1 MAESR
6 RGRRE
11 LLERVLEPWLK
22 GGIHHVGSTAIPGIA
37 AKPVIDIVAGVAG
50 FEEARAAFE
59 PLGQE
64 SYVSDPHRPGI
75 AHHFAKP
82 SRRLPEMMYG
92 LHLTE
97 EGSDLWRERLAF
109 RDALRGDA
117 DLTAEY
123 EALKFR
129 LSHEHPDDLE
139 AYTHGKR
146 AFVTGSERLWHACWQ
161 VSAFSPVV
169 GSGRWPAAA
178 LPQATLSP

>member
-1 MAESR
+1 M
-6 RGRRE
+6 
-11 LLERVLEPWLK
+11 K

-59 PLGQE
+59 PLSQVL
-64 SYVSDPHRPGI
+64 YVSDPHRPSI
-75 AHHFAKP
+75 AHHFVKP
-82 SRRLPEMMYG
+82 SRRLLEMTHS

-109 RDALRGDA
+109 RDALRGDS

-129 LSHEHPDDLE
+129 LAHEHPGDLE

-146 AFVTGSERLWHACWQ
+146 AFVARVLAH
-161 VSAFSPVV
+161 V
-169 GSGRWPAAA
+169 GLQPGRR
-178 LPQATLSP
+178 

>member
-1 MAESR
+1 MAESL
-6 RGRRE
+6 RGRARAT
-11 LLERVLEPWLK
+11 ERVLAPWLK

-50 FEEARAAFE
+50 FEKARAAFE

-64 SYVSDPHRPGI
+64 LYVSDPHRPGI

-82 SRRLPEMMYG
+82 SRRLPEMTYG

-97 EGSDLWRERLAF
+97 ERSDLWRERLAF

-129 LSHEHPDDLE
+129 LAHEHPDDLE

-146 AFVTGSERLWHACWQ
+146 AFVARVLAN
-161 VSAFSPVV
+161 V
-169 GSGRWPAAA
+169 GLQPGRR
-178 LPQATLSP
+178 